1 MSKLLNQVNSLWI
14 GGPLTSLELL
24 TIKSFLDHGY
34 SFHLWT
40 YQPITVIFPEVII
53 RNAEEIMPEE
63 EIFAYKNSNK
73 LGHGKGSVAG
83 FSDIFRYKLLYEK
96 GGIWTDMDITC
107 LRQIDFEEEY
117 FFRYHHQNG
126 VVGNLMKCPPK
137 SSVMKYCYE
146 RAIAEVNVNNTNWML
161 PIIILKEG
169 VLKFNLKRFIVRK
182 SNPDKWPLVS
192 RLCSETYFEND
203 WDIIHW
209 MNEEFRRLK
218 LDKNTCIENS
228 TYHRLLEQYKVPYR
242 IANDEEQRIA
252 LKKLNMG
259 HYYML
264 NLHARWKYRLKK
276 MFKE

>member
-1 MSKLLNQVNSLWI
+1 MTKILKQVNSLWI

-34 SFHLWT
+34 SFQLWT
-40 YQPITVIFPEVII
+40 YQPVTVIFPEVII

-83 FSDIFRYKLLYEK
+83 FSDIFRYKLLYEQ

-107 LRQIDFEEEY
+107 LREIDFKEEY
-117 FFRYHHQNG
+117 FFRHHHQNG
-126 VVGNLMKCPPK
+126 VAGNLMKCPPK
-137 SSVMKYCYE
+137 SNVMKYCYE
-146 RAIAEVNVNNTNWML
+146 RAIEEVDVNNTNWML

-169 VLKFNLKRFIVRK
+169 VLKFNLKKFIVKK
-182 SNPDKWPLVS
+182 SNPDKWPFVA
-192 RLCSETYFEND
+192 RLCLESYLEND

-218 LDKNTCIENS
+218 LDKNSCIENS
-228 TYHRLLEQYKVPYR
+228 TYHRLLAQYNVPYR
-242 IANDEEQRIA
+242 LANEEEQRIA
-252 LKKLNMG
+252 FKKLNRG
-259 HYYML
+259 HYHVL

-276 MFKE
+276 MLKG